1 MKPLTAFFTQHSRI
15 GALLRGGVIH
25 KRHGHVRTSG
35 KGFTLVE
42 MIVATALFAV
52 VMLVSVGALL
62 SLVGASRKVQSLQ
75 SVMDNLNISLDGME
89 RAIRMGSNFHCGG
102 GNNQL
107 TQDCSSSSDNPANH
121 YVFAFEPYGNTP
133 SDQPWVYSYDPVTK
147 RLYKSENGALPI
159 AITAP
164 EVTIDSLQFYV
175 VGSTRGCTTNPCD
188 VVQPKVVILIKGTA
202 GADKAK
208 TSFHVQVTAV
218 QRLLDL

>member
-1 MKPLTAFFTQHSRI
+1 MARARVSR
-15 GALLRGGVIH
+15 
-25 KRHGHVRTSG
+25 
-35 KGFTLVE
+35 GFTLVE
-42 MIVATALFAV
+42 LIVATALFSV

-62 SLVGASRKVQSLQ
+62 SLVGANHKVQSLQ

-89 RAIRMGSNFHCGG
+89 RAIRMGSNFHCGSS
-102 GNNQL
+102 NYQT
-107 TQDCSSSSDNPANH
+107 TQDCSSSSDAAANH

-133 SDQPWVYSYDPVTK
+133 SDQPWIYSYDPVTK
-147 RLYKSENGALPI
+147 RLYKSENGAAPI

-164 EVTIDSLQFYV
+164 EVSIDSLQFYV
-175 VGSTRGCTTNPCD
+175 VGSDRGCTVMPCD
-188 VVQPKVVILIKGTA
+188 TVQPKVVIVVKGTA

>member
-1 MKPLTAFFTQHSRI
+1 M
-15 GALLRGGVIH
+15 
-25 KRHGHVRTSG
+25 
-35 KGFTLVE
+35 VE
-42 MIVATALFAV
+42 MIVATALFSI

-102 GNNQL
+102 GNDQL
-107 TQDCSSSSDNPANH
+107 TQDCSSTSDAASNH

-133 SDQPWVYSYDPVTK
+133 ADQPWVYSYDPVTK
-147 RLYKSENGALPI
+147 RLYKSENGSAPI

-164 EVTIDSLQFYV
+164 EVSIDNLQFYV
-175 VGSTRGCTTNPCD
+175 VGSDRGCTVTPCD
-188 VVQPKVVILIKGTA
+188 VVQPKVVILIEGTA
-202 GADKAK
+202 GSDKAK